1 MAVQSSASDMTA
13 RKGFLLVTMEPP
25 PPHEEEFNDWYDTEH
40 VPGRLGI
47 AGFETGLR
55 FVCVSGWPKYLSFY
69 DLSSIGVLESAA
81 YKAAAWGGFS
91 PWTKRMLTK
100 VRGQYRA
107 SGDQV
112 YPGDA
117 LTGEMCRLTL
127 VRFRHVPEA
136 EAGLV
141 EAGARASFEKRP
153 ETVQVRV
160 LKSTYNDDNDYLALV
175 EARAPLP
182 YDALDLEPFGAAARR
197 IDMVNHYTPYWTRGK
212 LAGVYPGT

>member
-1 MAVQSSASDMTA
+1 MTA

-25 PPHEEEFNDWYDTEH
+25 PLLEDEFNDWYDMEH

-47 AGFETGLR
+47 TGFETGLR

-69 DLSSIGVLESAA
+69 DLTTIGVLESDA

-91 PWTKRMLTK
+91 PWTKRMLTR

-107 SGDQV
+107 SGDQI

-117 LTGEMCRLTL
+117 LTGDMCRLTL
-127 VRFRHVPEA
+127 IRFRHVPDA
-136 EAGLV
+136 DAPLV
-141 EAGARASFEKRP
+141 EKGVRANFEKRP
-153 ETVQVRV
+153 ETAQIRV

-182 YDALDLEPFGAAARR
+182 EAGLDLVPFGAVSRR
-197 IDMVNHYTPYWTRGK
+197 MDLLNHYSPYWTRGK
-212 LAGVYPGT
+212 LAGVYPGN

>member
-1 MAVQSSASDMTA
+1 MTA
-13 RKGFLLVTMEPP
+13 KKGFLLVTMEPP
-25 PPHEEEFNDWYDTEH
+25 PALEEEFNDWYDTEH

-55 FVCVSGWPKYLSFY
+55 FVCLSGWPRYLSFY
-69 DLSSIGVLESAA
+69 DLTTIAVLESDA

-91 PWTKRMLTK
+91 PWTKRVLTK

-107 SGDQV
+107 SGDQL

-127 VRFRHVPEA
+127 IRFRHLPEA
-136 EAGLV
+136 EAPLV
-141 EAGARASFEKRP
+141 EKGVRANFEKRP
-153 ETVQVRV
+153 ETAQIRV
-160 LKSTYNDDNDYLALV
+160 LKSTYNNDNDYLALI
-175 EARAPLP
+175 EARMPFA
-182 YDALDLEPFGAAARR
+182 DSGMDLAPFGAAGRR
-197 IDMVNHYTPYWTRGK
+197 MDLVNHYAPYWTRGK